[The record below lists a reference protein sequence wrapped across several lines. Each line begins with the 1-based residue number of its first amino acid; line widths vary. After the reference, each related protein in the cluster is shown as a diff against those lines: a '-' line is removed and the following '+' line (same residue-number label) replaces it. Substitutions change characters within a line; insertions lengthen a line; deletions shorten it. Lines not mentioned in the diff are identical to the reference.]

1 MKRQSKFRSYIFDKF
16 MGSALSK
23 MRRDFERKNPVM
35 DARGKHRTGVIMLQH
50 EDTRSYDL
58 DESEMTDIREL
69 MYEEKAYE
77 CETWKQE
84 ALAWKDL
91 YHQSVRKIMKFAVG
105 DT

>member
-1 MKRQSKFRSYIFDKF
+1 
-16 MGSALSK
+16 
-23 MRRDFERKNPVM
+23 MREDFEKKIPVM
-35 DARGKHRTGVIMLQH
+35 DARGKHRTSGVNMLQDQ
-50 EDTRSYDL
+50 DTRSYDF